1 MSSSS
6 YIYKKLPYEGNL
18 SRVKELFQDYH
29 WNLEIKVPEEGIIL
43 AKIPKSLEEE
53 IGFSQGM
60 NIDEETKTKFGTFI
74 TITETDFEQGINN
87 ELNILDK
94 EQNENKKN
102 LETNK
107 KNKNKEYKRQISEI
121 LLNEETPPVKKEN
134 FLKKF
139 TLPKIDFDEMNKKIK
154 EEYKDPYDYF
164 FSQNYL
170 IMCFIFAVIVFVVF
184 NF

>member
-1 MSSSS
+1 
-6 YIYKKLPYEGNL
+6 
-18 SRVKELFQDYH
+18 
-29 WNLEIKVPEEGIIL
+29 
-43 AKIPKSLEEE
+43 
-53 IGFSQGM
+53 M

-139 TLPKIDFDEMNKKIK
+139 TLPKIDFEEINKKIK